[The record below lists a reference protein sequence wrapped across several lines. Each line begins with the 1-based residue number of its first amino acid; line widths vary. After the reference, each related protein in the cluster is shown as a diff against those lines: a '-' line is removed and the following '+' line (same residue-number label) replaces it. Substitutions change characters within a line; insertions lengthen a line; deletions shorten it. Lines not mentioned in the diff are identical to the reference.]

1 MIGISVHEINI
12 DPLLFCIF
20 PDMMPNICSFS
31 RCIKK
36 WSSSFCSPNKMNIYT
51 YKWHNIKFLDIFYKY
66 MKRGIKIK
74 TITDIISRFF

>member
-1 MIGISVHEINI
+1 
-12 DPLLFCIF
+12 
-20 PDMMPNICSFS
+20 
-31 RCIKK
+31 
-36 WSSSFCSPNKMNIYT
+36 MNIYT